1 MGRAERITS
10 VIREYDPKLYCESR
24 DGKLCVLRKSQRIES
39 YDYDGVT
46 IHFVRPAP
54 FFIFAVTTNWK
65 MTGQPVDWGLVPII
79 NRLREIDLWN
89 RDLAEEII
97 QKEEE
102 SARIKRKDLKNE
114 SEAFLK
120 DYRRKFAGTFNDV
133 RVSNMD
139 KKDKRKIGEK
149 NGNC

>member
-10 VIREYDPKLYCESR
+10 VIRKHDPMLYCESR
-24 DGKLCVLRKSQRIES
+24 DGKLCVFRKSQRIES
-39 YDYDGVT
+39 YEINGVT
-46 IHFVRPAP
+46 IQFVRPAP
-54 FFIFAVTTNWK
+54 FFIFALTTDWR
-65 MTGQPVDWGLVPII
+65 MDSPPADWGLVPLV
-79 NRLREIDLWN
+79 NRLKEIDLWN

-97 QKEEE
+97 RQEEDR
-102 SARIKRKDLKNE
+102 AAVAKKDFRNE

-120 DYRRKFAGTFNDV
+120 DYRSEFADTFNDV

-139 KKDKRKIGEK
+139 KKDKRRIGEK